1 MDAYYVELGDI
12 HILQASLLFVFYSLI
27 FKS

>member
-1 MDAYYVELGDI
+1 MYAYYVELGDI
-12 HILQASLLFVFYSLI
+12 LILQASLLFVVYSLI